1 MSIYSGKCD
10 LYDHIAG
17 LGGWYN
23 RDGKPVSFNDPDVHV
38 FYSDEYRDFLEF
50 KKRTNGTMYQHKKVV
65 VTEWNQDEIAKKLD
79 NFKVIEH
86 KEVVVDKR
94 VKTGEKEKVTY
105 TYKYYGRE
113 YKSLKELNK
122 HGVYVTMEIH
132 FETLLDLIPYYPYL
146 VSMSMSNDGR
156 ETVVLSQESFVDS
169 ERDEHY
175 EHGYFSEFWEY
186 YKKSLQDHYRDIVLT
201 YFNPEGREHRE
212 IVVFDKNRRGH
223 LLKPIDTN
231 FKVMWDFGDEPI
243 KSHWTSPKVVDAETG
258 EIEISKEDYE
268 SYLGHTVSV
277 YYVEA
282 KEYPIKIS

>member
-50 KKRTNGTMYQHKKVV
+50 KKRTNGTMYQHKKVK
-65 VTEWNQDEIAKKLD
+65 VTEWNQDEVTKKTD
-79 NFKVIEH
+79 HFKVIEH
-86 KEVVVDKR
+86 KEIVADKR
-94 VKTGEKEKVTY
+94 LKEGQREKVTY
-105 TYKYYGRE
+105 TYEYFGRE
-113 YKSLKELNK
+113 YNSLKELNK

-146 VSMSMSNDGR
+146 VSMSMSDKGK
-156 ETVVLSQESFVDS
+156 EIVYLSQESFVDS
-169 ERDEHY
+169 ERDDNY
-175 EHGYFSEFWEY
+175 EHGFFSEFWEH
-186 YKKSLQDHYRDIVLT
+186 YKRDLQDHYRDIVLT
-201 YFNPEGREHRE
+201 YFNPEGRENRE
-212 IVVFDKNRRGH
+212 IVVFDENRRGCVS
-223 LLKPIDTN
+223 KPIDSN
-231 FKVMWDFGDEPI
+231 FNVIWDFGDGPI
-243 KSHWTSPKVVDAETG
+243 KSHWTSPKVINAETG